1 MSHTARLKRPPA
13 AFRQLTGITRAAF
26 DRLRADLEPRYAA
39 ADPASDPGA
48 EAVLRREKKRHAVER
63 HVAVTRRRKKPGPGA
78 KPRRVRIAAV
88 SGAFPGKTHDEKV
101 YDQARVVAPPGVKRT
116 GDAGY
121 VGTALGGPDEASPE
135 GDVDGPSE
143 GGEPACVEAADR
155 GRTRD
160 REDEGVA
167 DPGRRRGHP
176 RSGRAEHAHRP
187 EHPDRRAGGRVH
199 LGRPARGDRR
209 VTGSTSGPVPGAGP
223 PTSR

>member
-88 SGAFPGKTHDEKV
+88 SGAFPGKPHDEKV

-121 VGTALGGPDEASPE
+121 VGTALEAPTKRPPKGTSTARQKAGNRRVSRRRIVVE
-135 GDVDGPSE
+135 HGIGKMKVWRI
-143 GGEPACVEAADR
+143 PAAVADIL
-155 GRTRD
+155 
-160 REDEGVA
+160 GVA
-167 DPGRRRGHP
+167 V
-176 RSGRAEHAHRP
+176 RSMHTDLSTRTGE
-187 EHPDRRAGGRVH
+187 RVVVFA
-199 LGRPARGDRR
+199 LDGRPAAIG
-209 VTGSTSGPVPGAGP
+209 G
-223 PTSR
+223 